1 MNAENVEPGTDTEKA
16 ALIRQVVMRAN
27 ADLRARYPILLHQDA
42 IGASILALCVMGML
56 GCAYLY
62 FKGWMPWYVCIL
74 VSAFFAGVTQEIEH
88 DLIQQLYFRDK
99 RWAYNLMMAAAW
111 LARPNTV
118 NPWFRRRV
126 HAHHH
131 RHSGMDSDFEEQILT
146 NGVPWGLSRLIMRT
160 DLMLSIFFRPIYMFK
175 LMQRYVAAQRVHDQ
189 SDRKRLFRDHLSS
202 FFPVGNLYHF
212 LFVSWTIFHTAVLL
226 NGWNLVEVD
235 WSEGVVRA
243 MDVVDFLMVTWL
255 APNALR
261 IFSLNFVSSNMHY
274 FGDIEP
280 GNVLQQCQVLN
291 TWWLLPFHL
300 FCFNFGGTHGI
311 HHFVVRETF
320 YVRQMTA
327 RQAHEVMR
335 RMGVR
340 FNDFGTFQR
349 ANRWSLA
356 LGRE

>member
-1 MNAENVEPGTDTEKA
+1 
-16 ALIRQVVMRAN
+16 
-27 ADLRARYPILLHQDA
+27 
-42 IGASILALCVMGML
+42 ML
-56 GCAYLY
+56 SCAYLY
-62 FKGWMPWYVCIL
+62 LHGGMAWYVCVL

-88 DLIQQLYFRDK
+88 DLIHQLYFRDK
-99 RWAYNLMMAAAW
+99 RWVYNLMMMVAW

-146 NGVPWGLSRLIMRT
+146 NGVPWGFGRLIMCM
-160 DLMLSIFFRPIYMFK
+160 DLMLSIFFRPLYMFK
-175 LMQRYVAAQRVHDQ
+175 LMQRYVAAQRVHNK

-202 FFPVGNLYHF
+202 FFPLGNLYHF
-212 LFVSWTIFHTAVLL
+212 LFVSWTIFHTTALL
-226 NGWNLVEVD
+226 NGWDLVSVD
-235 WSEGVVRA
+235 WSNGVLQA
-243 MDVVDFLMVTWL
+243 MDLVDFLMVTWV
-255 APNALR
+255 APNIVR
-261 IFSLNFVSSNMHY
+261 IFSLNFISSNMHY

-300 FCFNFGGTHGI
+300 FCFNFGSTHGI

-327 RQAHEVMR
+327 KQAHQVMR
-335 RMGVR
+335 SMGVR
-340 FNDFGTFQR
+340 FNDLGTFQR

-356 LGRE
+356 LSRG